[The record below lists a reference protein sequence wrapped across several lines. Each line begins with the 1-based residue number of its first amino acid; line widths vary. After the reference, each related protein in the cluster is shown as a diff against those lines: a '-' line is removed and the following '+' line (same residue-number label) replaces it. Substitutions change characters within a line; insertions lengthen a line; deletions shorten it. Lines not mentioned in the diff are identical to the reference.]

1 MPTKVKRDRGNR
13 SALRCSCD
21 GRTCA
26 ENVQGAI
33 GGETCRERSVVRCAV
48 SIPSQVSVVRCV
60 AWWDVRGEM
69 CSVVGCAW

>member
-33 GGETCRERSVVRCAV
+33 GGEMCGFDSESGQRGGMC
-48 SIPSQVSVVRCV
+48 VVRCV
-60 AWWDVRGEM
+60 AWWAVRFRF
-69 CSVVGCAW
+69 